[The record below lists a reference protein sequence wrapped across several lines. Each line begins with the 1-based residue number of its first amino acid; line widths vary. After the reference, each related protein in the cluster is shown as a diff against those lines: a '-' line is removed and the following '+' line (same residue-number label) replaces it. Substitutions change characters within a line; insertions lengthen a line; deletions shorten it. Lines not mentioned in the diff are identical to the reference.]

1 MLLFLILYTVY
12 IVTIFGNAGSK
23 AGVIG
28 FTKSL
33 ALEVATKG
41 VTANVV
47 APGFI
52 ETEMTK
58 KIPPEIYQK
67 IKESVPMKRFGTVAE
82 VARLVSFLADEK
94 SAYIT
99 GQVYGING
107 GLYM

>member
-1 MLLFLILYTVY
+1 
-12 IVTIFGNAGSK
+12 
-23 AGVIG
+23 
-28 FTKSL
+28 
-33 ALEVATKG
+33 VATKG

-52 ETEMTK
+52 QTEMTK
-58 KIPPEIYQK
+58 KIPPEIYRSIEAK
-67 IKESVPMKRFGTVAE
+67 IPMKRFGTVEE
-82 VARLVSFLADEK
+82 VARLVSFLAADE